1 MTPALGRSD
10 ARSEA
15 RSSRDPDAWPATN
28 EIKALAVVRAACYS
42 HPARTSCL
50 MSNKPGLFSRLKNT
64 ISSALTDAVDAVSDP
79 GQEVALMIDDLAA
92 QIQES
97 ERDLRQAIVDRK
109 MLERKIVE
117 LEAAEKQW
125 QGKAEQALRL
135 GDEELARA
143 ALSRKGDY
151 SLQLVDARAGLQQQ
165 TELADTMQRQIK
177 EAKAKH
183 KSLNLRRGSLMAQAR
198 AAKKG
203 VAPGTL
209 GDGGTLSRLD
219 DIENKIN
226 QLEALN
232 EVNAELSGTTAEEA
246 AVDAKLAEL
255 DAGSGL
261 DDELEKLKAKMAQKS
276 LPKGDE

>member
-1 MTPALGRSD
+1 
-10 ARSEA
+10 
-15 RSSRDPDAWPATN
+15 
-28 EIKALAVVRAACYS
+28 
-42 HPARTSCL
+42 
-50 MSNKPGLFSRLKNT
+50 MSNKPGIFSRLKNT
-64 ISSALTDAVDAVSDP
+64 ISSALNDAVDAVSDP
-79 GQEVALMIDDLAA
+79 GQEVALMIDDLAT

-97 ERDLRQAIVDRK
+97 EKDLKQAIVDRK

-125 QGKAEQALRL
+125 HGKAEQALRL

-151 SLQLVDARAGLQQQ
+151 SLQLVDARAGLSQQI
-165 TELADTMQRQIK
+165 ELAETMGRQIK

-203 VAPGTL
+203 VAPGSL

-246 AVDAKLAEL
+246 AVDAKLAQLE
-255 DAGSGL
+255 GERGL

-276 LPKGDE
+276 LPKGEE

>member
-1 MTPALGRSD
+1 
-10 ARSEA
+10 
-15 RSSRDPDAWPATN
+15 
-28 EIKALAVVRAACYS
+28 
-42 HPARTSCL
+42 
-50 MSNKPGLFSRLKNT
+50 MSNKPGIFSRIKNS

-79 GQEVALMIDDLAA
+79 GQEVALMIDDLGT
-92 QIQES
+92 QIQDS
-97 ERDLRQAIVDRK
+97 EKDLKQAIVDRK
-109 MLERKIVE
+109 MLERKIAE

-125 QGKAEQALRL
+125 TGKAEQALRL

-143 ALSRKGDY
+143 ALARKGDY

-165 TELADTMQRQIK
+165 IQLAETMGRQIK

-203 VAPGTL
+203 VAPGSL

-219 DIENKIN
+219 DIENKIS

-232 EVNAELSGTTAEEA
+232 EVNAELSGTTAEDA

-255 DAGSGL
+255 EGESGL
-261 DDELEKLKAKMAQKS
+261 DDELAKLKAKMGQKS
-276 LPKGDE
+276 LPKGDED

>member
-1 MTPALGRSD
+1 
-10 ARSEA
+10 
-15 RSSRDPDAWPATN
+15 
-28 EIKALAVVRAACYS
+28 
-42 HPARTSCL
+42 

-64 ISSALTDAVDAVSDP
+64 ISSALNDAVDAVSDP
-79 GQEVALMIDDLAA
+79 GQEVALMIDDLKT

-109 MLERKIVE
+109 MLERKITE
-117 LEAAEKQW
+117 HEASEKEW
-125 QGKAEQALRL
+125 QGKAEQALKL

-143 ALSRKGDY
+143 ALRRKTDY
-151 SLQLVDARAGLQQQ
+151 SMQAEEARVGLAEQRRLV
-165 TELADTMQRQIK
+165 ETMQKQIK

-183 KSLNLRRGSLMAQAR
+183 KSLDLRRGSLMAQAR

-232 EVNAELSGTTAEEA
+232 EVHAELDGDAAEEA
-246 AVDAKLAEL
+246 ALDAKLADLGGE
-255 DAGSGL
+255 AEL
-261 DDELEKLKAKMAQKS
+261 DDELAKLKAKMADQQKS
-276 LPKGDE
+276 LPKGDDE

>member
-1 MTPALGRSD
+1 
-10 ARSEA
+10 
-15 RSSRDPDAWPATN
+15 
-28 EIKALAVVRAACYS
+28 
-42 HPARTSCL
+42 
-50 MSNKPGLFSRLKNT
+50 
-64 ISSALTDAVDAVSDP
+64 
-79 GQEVALMIDDLAA
+79 MIDDLAA

-97 ERDLRQAIVDRK
+97 EKDLRQAVVDRK

-117 LEAAEKQW
+117 LEASEKEW
-125 QGKAEQALRL
+125 QAKAEQALKL
-135 GDEELARA
+135 GDEDLARA
-143 ALSRKGDY
+143 ALKRKGDY
-151 SLQLVDARAGLQQQ
+151 SLQLVDARAGLVQQ
-165 TELADTMQRQIK
+165 TNLAESMQVQIK

-232 EVNAELSGTTAEEA
+232 EVSAELDGGAAEEA
-246 AVDAKLAEL
+246 AVDAKLAAL
-255 DAGSGL
+255 AGDNEL
-261 DDELEKLKAKMAQKS
+261 DDELARLKAKMADPQKS
-276 LPKGDE
+276 LPDGEDGG